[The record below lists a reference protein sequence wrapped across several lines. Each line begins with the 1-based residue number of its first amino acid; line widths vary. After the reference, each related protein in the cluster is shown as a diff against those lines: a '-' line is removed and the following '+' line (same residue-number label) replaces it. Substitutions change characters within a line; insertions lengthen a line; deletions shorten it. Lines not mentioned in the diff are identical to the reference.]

1 MSKEQFAELINK
13 FDILIKLTAANIF
26 QGKPMTESIVFLS
39 DLGLQPKDIAK
50 ILGTTSNYVSM
61 IKSRSKKRKKK
72 RKTRSKSRAI
82 VDKGGEKTA
91 ES

>member
-1 MSKEQFAELINK
+1 MNEEQFTELINK

-50 ILGTTSNYVSM
+50 ILGTTPNYVS
-61 IKSRSKKRKKK
+61 KTKTRLKKRKKK
-72 RKTRSKSRAI
+72 RKAKSKSKAI
-82 VDKGGEKTA
+82 VDKGGGKTA